1 VNWLKKGGK
10 ALIRELTID
19 KIIEV
24 FLKKWYMIVII
35 SVLAALV
42 TYLYSYYFIDFKY
55 TSNGKMIVIN
65 SQDETKEISKTDLDA
80 SARLVETYRILL
92 TSTKFCEKIA
102 ADINK
107 EFNED
112 YSPSQIKNMLSLS
125 SVNDTEVMSVQVT
138 SKDKKLSQK
147 IAQEV
152 LDNAQEEIKTISEAY
167 HVKIIDTASYPSSRS
182 YPNITFN
189 TVIGFLLGA
198 VFSIVCILLRTMFD
212 NKLKD
217 EEELK
222 LIYNIP
228 SLGAIPNISEGKKNG
243 GKK

>member
-1 VNWLKKGGK
+1 M
-10 ALIRELTID
+10 IRELTID
-19 KIIEV
+19 KLIEV
-24 FLKKWYMIVII
+24 FMKKWYMVVVVSI
-35 SVLAALV
+35 LAALL
-42 TYLYSYYFIDFKY
+42 TYIYSYYFIDFQY

-65 SQDETKEISKTDLDA
+65 SHDETKEISKTDLDA

-102 ADINK
+102 ADINE
-107 EFNED
+107 EFDKD
-112 YSPSQIKNMLSLS
+112 YTPIQIKSMLTLE
-125 SVNDTEVMSVQVT
+125 SVNKTEVMSVQAT
-138 SKDKKLSQK
+138 TKDRKLSQS
-147 IAQEV
+147 IAQSV

-167 HVKIIDTASYPSSRS
+167 HVKIIDNASYPTSRS

-189 TVIGFLLGA
+189 TVIGFLIGA
-198 VFSIVCILLRTMFD
+198 IFSIASILLKTMFD

-228 SLGAIPNISEGKKNG
+228 SLGAIPNIGEIKKNG